1 MRIIKTGDPC
11 PLCGRPVT
19 AEDRETLDQLTA
31 IAQMLDRLG
40 IDIAADAAAE
50 QFRRKGAGRRGEDGQ
65 ENGVPDLQEES
76 SVCRRP

>member
-31 IAQMLDRLG
+31 IAQMLDRFG
-40 IDIAADAAAE
+40 IDISTDAAE
-50 QFRRKGAGRRGEDGQ
+50 KGEKHG
-65 ENGVPDLQEES
+65 
-76 SVCRRP
+76 

>member
-40 IDIAADAAAE
+40 IDIAADAAGNGAE
-50 QFRRKGAGRRGEDGQ
+50 YERTAEQ
-65 ENGVPDLQEES
+65 ENGVPDLQKEGG
-76 SVCRRP
+76 VCRCPR

>member
-1 MRIIKTGDPC
+1 MRIVKTGAPC

-40 IDIAADAAAE
+40 IDIAAGAAE
-50 QFRRKGAGRRGEDGQ
+50 KG
-65 ENGVPDLQEES
+65 EEYE
-76 SVCRRP
+76 

>member
-31 IAQMLDRLG
+31 IAQMLERLG
-40 IDIAADAAAE
+40 IDISADAAD
-50 QFRRKGAGRRGEDGQ
+50 KGEKH
-65 ENGVPDLQEES
+65 E
-76 SVCRRP
+76 

>member
-31 IAQMLDRLG
+31 IAQMLERLG
-40 IDIAADAAAE
+40 SADSAD
-50 QFRRKGAGRRGEDGQ
+50 KGEKH
-65 ENGVPDLQEES
+65 E
-76 SVCRRP
+76 

>member
-19 AEDRETLDQLTA
+19 A

-40 IDIAADAAAE
+40 IDIAAGAAE
-50 QFRRKGAGRRGEDGQ
+50 KG
-65 ENGVPDLQEES
+65 EEYE
-76 SVCRRP
+76 